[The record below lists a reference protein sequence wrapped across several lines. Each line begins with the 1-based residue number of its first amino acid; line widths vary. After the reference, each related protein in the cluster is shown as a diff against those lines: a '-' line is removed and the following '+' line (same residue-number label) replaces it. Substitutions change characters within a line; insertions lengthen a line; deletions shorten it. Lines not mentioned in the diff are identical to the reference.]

1 MDNAKAGCPVAMD
14 QLARMVLSIAQR
26 TARQLSPDA
35 TIADDI
41 AQDATL
47 KALVRLDTF
56 RATWKLSTWVR
67 VITRNTYFDF
77 FRREKKRLVGLPVEP
92 VCPALGPDSLCERK
106 QSAVAVHSA
115 LDQLAPLYRQALE
128 MHHFDHMKYREIAS
142 SLGIPVGTVM
152 NRVFRARRLMRP
164 LLNPTAA

>member
-1 MDNAKAGCPVAMD
+1 MD

-35 TIADDI
+35 TITDDI

-106 QSAVAVHSA
+106 QSAMAVHSA
-115 LDQLAPLYRQALE
+115 LDQLAPLYRQALV
-128 MHHFDHMKYREIAS
+128 MHHFDHLKYREIAA
-142 SLGIPVGTVM
+142 SLGIPIGTVM
-152 NRVFRARRLMRP
+152 NRMFRARRLMRP